1 MSPQGR
7 NRAPR
12 GLVLSVVRFVW
23 DNRPG
28 RSPRHS
34 RSNTRD
40 TVPPPPAIQAGGT
53 HRSRA
58 VSTSGPR
65 LAGCHF
71 CSAREDGA
79 DPQPR
84 ISEGGW
90 SCRDPDQAPLAPPAS
105 GVVCQRGQ
113 SVTKGCPRHLSHTHT
128 SRSVRSGGSS
138 GAPAA

>member
-1 MSPQGR
+1 MIAQGEQKVLARLMSPQGR

-12 GLVLSVVRFVW
+12 GLVLRVVRFVW

-84 ISEGGW
+84 ISEGGVK
-90 SCRDPDQAPLAPPAS
+90 L
-105 GVVCQRGQ
+105 
-113 SVTKGCPRHLSHTHT
+113 
-128 SRSVRSGGSS
+128 
-138 GAPAA
+138 